1 DNGDKVWFRQKSQ
14 GQNGKLIDK
23 PLDWKEYLFGMG
35 RNPQT
40 SNIEGG
46 VLLHMFEAPKSG
58 LYMGPLL
65 KVSMREPVQTYDMTK
80 VLASEFKF
88 APVRGLVRAMG
99 VGISEEKIATAMN
112 YFKQHTFIKNAFVN
126 EVVSLADVALF
137 VESIDRVMKLPER
150 LGAYIDGNKKAVAAD
165 NFSDYEKVSFSDTGR
180 SNLGWAWLF
189 FKPNYV
195 LDRDVELLRIVHN
208 NKSEMQSGTVV
219 SKPLNAKEFV
229 SEAKI
234 IQQKDGLDKAINELS
249 SVKEAV
255 VPLLAQSISKT
266 TGVSNDRVIDIAR
279 EAFYNGAA
287 KTTIEN
293 LAQEIHNSKGFTEK
307 PSSSD
312 TSYILAKDSLQ
323 LAEHL
328 RDNFI
333 RGNTEGL
340 QKAVAHQLWLDQG
353 RLDGKTQENLASAK
367 IIIEGKQIPAD
378 TGLFRI
384 IDLDQNSQKLIPLQQ
399 SFEKMRGM
407 GLLYLPGESGMQIIK
422 QAGENVIKEIEFKSS
437 ISYTIKDREFKV
449 NLPATDALFAD
460 ARAAIEYKKLNSDKV
475 FGYLRSNNQNDKKTR
490 DGIEQMFKEE
500 FKGVELS
507 EDAYG
512 QIRRMT
518 DDIFNTYTA
527 YKDSQEASLDK
538 TTYGGEHQRNFFK
551 EHSEA
556 LGLYLE
562 GNPQE
567 SIQKFKSIRSNV
579 IAEVGIKDAQV
590 IKEWAKEYK
599 SKKDVKDDSWD
610 KIVNFYNKL
619 DSMSQAGAGINFA
632 NAYYAN
638 FWDNLGVV
646 KNFEEVKEKFAERD
660 VNKNS
665 QIIELELK
673 DGGKIPIPNKLV
685 ESFLN
690 IDSFKNIEKAKYI
703 AKLAEKAT
711 SDGIIGI
718 DQAIKELEDF
728 ASSANEKSKA
738 ASILDEK
745 EGIQKSEIDFYLPI
759 LKFGKIIDVFSKLS
773 ARIDTN
779 NQDKRISDPVEI
791 NESGEFKYGGTDKE
805 IGPLVKAFNSVIKDE
820 EIGKRWDKESFK
832 EAFDLSDMLG
842 SLAKGELSSFLG
854 KFLGVSL
861 VGYTK
866 YGQFKAEREKPGSGI
881 EANKIASDKT
891 EGQIQMIGELVK
903 DLSVALGTGKGKSI
917 ASMTE
922 LVLQG
927 LLNAKINS
935 KTNEKGENKYIPEY
949 KTNLVLVV
957 PKNSLDEKYR
967 LYGEYAKAF
976 DMELKVSSEDTLI
989 NKNSGEKA
997 YQFSQKSNAITII
1010 DTHAFGHLFH
1020 EMAMDVR
1027 NAVRNG
1033 IDVVRFDELDKT
1045 FRHDTTYI
1053 TSKDKN
1059 ILKEAVWNEVN
1070 EVMDKKFNGKT
1081 LRELF
1086 FSSDSTKETIE
1097 NALGIKIF
1105 EPDGNNA
1112 QKSYQ
1117 SVVDNKEPA
1126 IYLNRADKL
1135 YRLNDAA
1142 IKKLSGE
1149 LGAKVYVFENILK
1162 AYLFIEGK
1170 DYKRDDNKISPME
1183 ESMIAEHKIF
1193 NSEYLIAA
1201 LAQKEGIKDRSGLEV
1216 STTSS
1221 QATLSEIL
1229 KINAYSI
1236 AGFSGSMEDIGVM
1249 VKFGIGR
1256 GVSSLASTVLKNVR
1270 TIEVTGESRIR
1281 DVVKEIKVSDKNT
1294 LTIVNDPRILD
1305 NIVKELKDNGIT
1317 PKIVYE
1323 DKDIADATK
1332 NIGDSKDGKKV
1343 FIGLGDRV
1351 GRNTDFKGDFN
1362 VFVADPEKSTLSD
1375 IRQFLGR
1382 LRGDNGE
1389 RVLFVDSDKLGVFT
1403 DKTKKAISAGENV
1416 KKEGNII
1423 SISGKEV
1430 FKTKGSDN
1438 LAMKLVENAFELNS
1452 AEKSRATLSQIY
1464 ERGFSTVD
1472 SFLKDLL
1479 ITIDKVKQL
1488 ASSRGI
1494 DLSNEQKELQSVY
1507 EHLIRSKE
1515 TNSYDALRIAEN
1527 MQDPLDRIRSVFG
1540 SLDSDISS
1548 SLAAG
1553 KEIVNRMKDK
1563 LAGSEK
1569 GKNNLEEVSHS
1580 QMYQALLFGINE
1592 IDRHITAV
1600 NNIRADG
1607 FDQIYNK
1614 IAADKTGEVF
1624 KNTPRVSRTK
1634 ETLKDVL
1641 ENAALTNMIENI
1653 LPEEI
1658 ANSKLTQYSP
1668 QVTAIIKEVNE
1679 AKAREQQTPLTLKE
1693 TNQIVKGLNDLI
1705 SANGIRGSPHKA
1717 TQLLKTILGYIPGSS
1732 PSSINAPVVEA
1743 LKTILSQI
1751 PNQHNPIISINQW
1764 QIILEAVNNL
1774 IDLNILTADS
1784 GNPAINAPFKL
1795 EHKQQLA
1802 DTLVMLVDPN
1812 VSYSV
1817 LSGAM
1822 EIYKDL
1828 PKEYQNA
1835 LGEPKNS
1842 NHFNDLLTQ
1851 PQDFFASLIHIGN
1864 DQYRSN
1870 LRHLDF
1876 LKENKDFV
1884 LLKDKF
1890 SGYAAKIAP
1899 IQGIYIKHLL
1909 ALEQTKEAMEK
1920 MDLIRLLSINIKAT
1934 LKGISPFIMYNLA
1947 RIAILEDKDVRDK
1960 LYKIQEKT
1968 QELDAKEKDF
1978 LSSLANFNSYLQFA
1992 ENILAGE
1999 DVFQSKI
2006 LTRPIEQA
2014 LPDLISA
2021 HRMNGSID
2029 QTALEQKVLELKDSL
2044 KELSTSLVDDVN
2056 ISKADVIISKI
2067 TQTLFIKAIAG
2078 QNPASNI
2085 KEKIKNAIDIAKTD
2099 KELQDLI
2106 NTFEELTGLNFKSD
2120 QDKVAQLTGIISE
2133 LKSIQKSIN
2142 NNQSKSESDFIEAI
2156 QKTKA
2161 EIVRVLNEKYGQE
2174 DTPTKKEIRKIIYE
2188 KYIGSYYSINQ
2199 AIKSISARIQENPD
2213 LSKEARNIINK
2224 MRENWDNAVNGREIT
2239 DIKVASSGLQ
2249 KMIRSLLALDT
2260 TLTVAGQQ
2268 GSIKEG
2274 EFYTPWHRAEMLR
2287 RVSQGY
2293 FDIPD
2298 ELFEL
2303 WLNQTPTKKLF
2314 EDMFGENGEV
2324 GKVIFDR
2331 IDDKIFKTLEQ
2342 RFTEDKD
2349 TKQEIKDKVKEIT
2362 VSLKEAKT
2370 LKELMDSAL
2379 ALKGGTGK
2387 LYIRFCLPE
2396 EMEKQALVSNTD
2408 YGMADIKSEG
2418 KDLVISLDIRLLQPE
2433 ENNRIL
2439 NWQNSEWR
2447 GDLKHVVLSHE
2458 ITHVILDAVAHKAG
2472 INDLKIGNQANEEY
2486 VDAITSHDGLG
2497 KLKSYTRVP
2506 FSGPS
2511 LTTIAVEEPVTPVQ
2525 KQSPDTR
2532 IEPVVE
2538 GDQATQLEVKE
2549 YLQSEKIK
2557 FGDIKATIEKEL
2569 EYVTTGLTIEAIN
2582 QKQEELIKKI
2592 EDSGLSQEEQQV
2604 LKSVIENDIKEVIAD
2619 KEIENKASAVQERE
2633 EKEINAIARIAQ
2645 ALVSVKNK
2653 VLDGVTQYI
2662 GKAKP
2667 KSSIQEAFSVDKEI
2681 GDLSAVNIGDIPG
2694 PKISSSAIEK
2704 QTQQSSSPVFNI
2716 NSLLILLKSDSKDVY
2731 EGIAG
2736 QAVAPDFK
2744 RLFEDTIYNIY
2755 GDKINLD
2762 EFNIEFSRA
2771 DHFDVGKF
2779 KTVYVA
2785 RVYSRDSEELLYKF
2799 VLKVP
2804 KSSGNEFRASE
2815 SADPLLNEYEGMG
2828 QITDKFNGLTQERAV
2843 PILGNIINAGGFNFL
2858 TQEWIDARG
2867 NTYEDLLQKARND
2880 EVTPEVIS
2888 KASQEVLA
2896 LSLAI
2901 WSKMDGRFIDDPHP
2915 NNFVFYGAQQSGI
2928 VGKPVLID
2936 VDNLQEIDKNQLL
2949 MTMRS
2954 YIFNIR
2960 DLDYLRGDLLSRLG
2974 DQDSADRLYNSFA
2987 PILEKFV
2994 EANNNPALKQ
3004 HSRQKVTE
3012 AKNIYLQK
3020 LLNKTAS
3027 VTSSPISQKIA
3038 RLIIIPV
3045 MVMGLSLFAPSF
3057 GNAFEGIKMSGF
3069 SAAESATI
3077 NKASGEINE
3086 RFPELLQL
3094 ARKLGIEI
3102 VDIKGHNLKF
3112 SAGQLDGDKLKLFDG
3127 NWQLRKDLTGF
3138 ISHELGH
3145 ALYNELN
3152 RLSAGGL
3159 EKELKAIEK
3168 RYGVDEE
3175 TTGVDR
3181 EQRKFMVVFGG
3192 VDGVYGGSY
3201 KFMNEYPTPYSS
3213 VQGELV
3219 PELALLKVENTLSK
3233 QEVRP
3238 LVKEL
3243 NDALERYMREYK
3255 DKLLSSSSPLG
3266 LRLPLDENIQ
3276 PKIIAKAASSAI
3288 NGGDNDRKVPIET
3301 SVLVNSEGTLAIFKE
3316 VLAKEWKAT
3325 KSLVNGYSN
3334 VAVFILGSTSRRE
3347 LVPGSDVDYWVIPID
3362 KNSEKFARILD
3373 NRLKNNQKIRT
3384 AAIDLSSY
3392 SQALNFPSAE
3402 ELSGKLDNRGKL
3414 ENFVALLDMVPI
3426 YGDKETAEKI
3436 NEIISNII
3444 NEKGSYL
3451 TKRLDESI
3459 NNLQKNFTLP
3469 KTGQRAIQY
3478 LAWNIRLKLGIN
3490 SRNIIGILRE
3500 AVNHNILNEAEA
3512 SRLIDLYRSLFSLRV
3527 SNNLGFGGP
3536 RYQVS
3541 QEFLGN
3547 YSQVIALIQD
3557 INGRLPIQSGLPID
3571 GRQPLRNSPA
3581 LPLSPGSSSPI
3592 MPALFGAAV
3601 NTNTA
3606 NSPVIIPA
3614 ILGLKTGQLQVGIG
3628 LSTEAGLKILGA
3640 ALRTLSPGVRYTPTI
3655 SSIVWR
3661 GYEEA
3666 RKIALQFGA
3675 LVVAVTKAVKAIA
3688 NEIEAMAGWRSAT
3701 SEGVKERVIG
3711 ESVTSTRKAH
3721 EPSKDNIGN
3730 KAALPV
3736 KKELAGK
3743 PGSRSVTP
3751 QTALNGQDAEG
3762 ASSKVNEWP
3771 KQAVQVLGAVVM
3783 TGSSAVRVAGSETA
3797 ITGGSE
3803 VVTSETARNMSSGR
3817 FVSNNPAKNSSS
3829 PIYTEEESIR
3839 LIVKSFEQLARLQV
3853 NRSRREGGD
3862 GITNGPGATK
3872 GEFIAGRKD
3881 LIDNIGLIM
3890 SMDKIVIEGIM
3901 NSDILD
3907 ILMEK
3912 LNQWLLSTPQA
3923 DRSVEIDKILVS
3935 LDKKEINRML
3945 QEGINI
3951 TIEFLK
3957 ALYMKTQIF
3966 NEEIGF
3972 FAKLKYERP
3981 NEANEI
3987 LKIFREIRSARVAIL
4002 TEEIPA
4008 LKKTQDEM
4016 GAKQDAVKEEVGAV
4030 KESEALKKQSQGIE
4044 EQGQMITSL
4053 EDRLFKIRK
4062 ELKSS
4067 SPITSEEEKGALNSS
4082 LSLGDN
4088 INKLEQGLERISS
4101 LQSGLAESREDL
4113 IKRVNNLKDR
4123 IDKHLA
4129 DIDEQFSELETIQQE
4144 CNQKAIEINERVE
4157 ILRGERESQ
4166 VSKLEEIRKG
4176 YERIEKTVGDVSTN
4190 YLVDSKV
4197 YERLRKED
4205 EQRTSEIISR
4215 INQLEEERRVQA
4227 HTLEEIGKAHGV
4239 KHQEY
4244 ERRSRMA
4251 QEELAKARKELNTAL
4266 SGGTISNLNT
4276 AKLENANIIP
4286 QIEIVVTPTNKKYL
4300 EGILKDVELAENILL
4315 VGDAGVGKDS
4325 LILYLAK
4332 QQNMPCQI
4340 MSLSEET
4347 EVRDLLVRQT
4357 FGEKEAGRTE
4367 WQDSI
4372 LVDSMRKGYW
4382 VVLDEVDKVSAGVLA
4397 SLNNLLQFKDVTLPN
4412 RELIK
4417 ANSGF
4422 RVFATMN
4429 PPRPPYTGNLLSGE
4443 LEDRFSVH
4451 YIDYL
4456 PKDEEILI
4464 LKSHAPNVVENLL
4477 KNLLQAATDLR
4488 TSYKNGLLPRPL
4500 STRALIRIVRHLQK
4514 YPDDEIIS
4522 VAQKAYNLEYLN
4534 DDTQIVI
4541 TKALEVYGLK
4551 GKQQTRTSSPVFI
4564 NNSKAANQKLSDQP
4578 VVSQRL
4584 VRILEGLARV
4594 VTGEPRVHMRQWEQ
4608 IGPYD
4613 EYTWRFIF
4621 DLYQIQYVPED
4632 LINPDEDISY
4642 GLTMH
4647 ELWHLILSDPEVV
4660 DEELRVN
4667 RSFWT
4672 LLNSIEDPRVN
4683 NLGVQRYTGADPW
4696 IQKLYQEK
4704 FGFDD
4709 TKIKEEIGKRQLT
4722 PLHLQFCV
4730 GLIYKWWKGEN
4741 DPRIINAKVKQALSK
4756 CDKDIQAAY
4765 STPGAEESFRI
4776 IKDRIWPVYQDLI
4789 KQSREELRNLIKNK
4803 GKDGNSGNR
4812 ESNGQLSDDVKE
4824 QLKDIRK
4831 QLRWKFGKKKRDLTE
4846 GKINE
4851 VIKQAEEE
4859 FNKKVKGKMLP
4870 EDSKEGMISQDKK
4883 YQEEF
4888 RKGIEKLKAGK
4899 QQGQVE
4905 LLKELAKMGIAVQTF
4920 LENEMLRREGI
4931 SSVQKESYENYLKAV
4946 RPYIATLKNHL
4957 LMIFKEITR
4966 KKMLTGRIYGNL
4978 DSGRLYQIPLGET
4991 RLFERKLKPGK
5002 FNYRI
5007 CLLIDESGSMKYYDK
5022 YKRAIEGVVLFQEA
5036 LKIIPGIEFEIAGF
5050 NSNPHNF
5057 HKSFKEKLTKRK
5069 AVEVVEQIQSEI
5081 GGNTEDKQA
5090 IEGSIKRMQSDSSKS
5105 KKLILVVTD
5114 GNPSKTKGQQITDLA
5129 ELFKEAKDIKIFGI
5143 GIGHETKLVEEVY
5156 PYGICVEDIS
5166 RLPEKISSILRK
5178 EIREPTGKDFPYSR
5192 ISYPYMKPKGDRN
5205 FNSSSP
5211 VYTTEE
5217 LRKIWDNLWK
5227 LKAQLLYRVRHEL
5240 EPLLEE
5246 YHKGAYR
5253 LLKESDYSD
5262 EVAWQEADAFAARS
5276 HIKSQLIVKMRRFE
5290 NNLDNVVINDK
5301 LLDEFINNEFS
5312 NGSLKG
5318 MDSNVIKNKLNMGLD
5333 SLASL
5338 LIMNEELSLTFEE
5351 LKKREKDIEEVI
5363 MQNIERIRAGE
5374 IFNLKERMDNLLK
5387 QGKEHG
5393 ETLEKQGETL
5403 EKLVRDLSPGGA
5415 LRESIVRESILETGK
5430 HIDGRELKCVE
5441 GFVPEQIRDE
5451 FITKISSKT
5460 RRLITIIKTLN
5471 PLLRKIG
5478 QPVVMVFAISIDKF
5492 VNLAKE
5498 RLVVMDVLER
5508 INKDMLHYVRV
5519 VKIHE
5524 LEGYVEVID
5533 SNDGG
5538 KLTRN
5543 VKIKDLVTTRDGKIV
5558 VIASEKYYLDLG
5570 RIFEDNEVLSDEE
5583 IDNITGEVY
5592 GTGAGVGGGTTAPGG
5607 PSGDAGPGDSGTGSG
5622 PLGGDGN
5629 GRMPPDRSNL
5639 FGTLGVNSTNSP
5651 ATIGDYNNIVNN
5663 GIQSGYNVNGNN
5675 EIVNMA
5681 NYGASSSL
5689 APPSV
5694 SSSVASSASSPIKSN
5709 KTFLVAILLIGSLML
5724 VPTEAIGAKLLHKYQ
5739 TVGKEVAPI
5748 VEIWTARNPSAN
5760 TISGIAKDINAA
5772 EAKAGHSENIQPIY
5786 GKNGRVER
5794 IAKDNNIND
5803 PNLIHSKQ
5811 NIFLQGLSQEAVK
5824 QLLDKETTISGG
5836 DKGTLVKAN
5845 EKLGNVKQPGVRVPL
5860 TGHQNKNLGQIAV
5873 ALLIGAILLWGFWPQ
5888 LKKLWNKHKETAARK
5903 AAQETSHFYFDN
5915 DGNINIGGL
5924 KNPPEEHG
5932 KTFGQSI
5939 RAERIAVR
5947 EAAAKKTTIIPTE
5960 EYQEIPEGHPPFE
5973 PGFDYRVNMQT
5984 GKKEVRISP
5993 KDRVAGAKEKEG
6005 QSPESK
6011 DQAGQSGTVPVV
6023 EAGLE
6028 EAQVKEGQTTEPG
6041 VSGEGQAEVKSVG
6054 GAETKVAESEK
6065 QLSVE
6070 ENIKEAKTA
6079 LERGEDD
6086 KVIQFLLKADEL
6098 DPSFAE
6104 IQYLLFGVY
6113 KKQGKHSKAADAW
6126 AEYER
6131 LRFEKNGIE
6140 ATKETE
6146 RKLSA
6151 IEVLWENGETDKAVR
6166 LSKEIV
6172 RSNPELFNRL
6182 SEQIRNQINPIS
6194 RTSSPIN
6201 TELPF
6206 VPTQTAENNSI
6217 YIVKISSSSVDNLAV
6232 VEFARELNQR
6242 DNFERASSALSTK
6255 AIENGINNYHS
6266 QAPPVASFIRFVVN
6280 LSKKEAGNE
6289 SSKEFERGREKNRRE
6304 EENHGSD
6311 HTAQSGISSL
6321 MDGLKDWARAIYFY
6335 SEQLITGGLRNVKR
6349 AISISD
6355 ENAGS
6360 RLPKESVESYSG
6372 TGSFAGTGRPAGR
6385 VNIHVIEAVGYLK
6398 ALISASKLQAL
6409 VSGVMAR
6416 APPVATKAVIP
6427 SVIILS

>member
-1 DNGDKVWFRQKSQ
+1 MNLGKDVIFGNLAPSDVLKGKGFISFAVGGIYTETMRFLTTQKGINYLKDITGRVERYSNPEVKGITEGLIRPVPTSKTGPGSLQFYYDSLSGAVKWPIVSGTMEVVKPVIDTGLGLVEHGIDKLIGIDRSWRFVMDNGDKVWFRQKSQ

-2604 LKSVIENDIKEVIAD
+2604 LKSVIENDIK
-2619 KEIENKASAVQERE
+2619 
-2633 EKEINAIARIAQ
+2633 
-2645 ALVSVKNK
+2645 
-2653 VLDGVTQYI
+2653 
-2662 GKAKP
+2662 
-2667 KSSIQEAFSVDKEI
+2667 
-2681 GDLSAVNIGDIPG
+2681 
-2694 PKISSSAIEK
+2694 
-2704 QTQQSSSPVFNI
+2704 
-2716 NSLLILLKSDSKDVY
+2716 
-2731 EGIAG
+2731 
-2736 QAVAPDFK
+2736 
-2744 RLFEDTIYNIY
+2744 RL
-2755 GDKINLD
+2755 
-2762 EFNIEFSRA
+2762 
-2771 DHFDVGKF
+2771 
-2779 KTVYVA
+2779 
-2785 RVYSRDSEELLYKF
+2785 
-2799 VLKVP
+2799 
-2804 KSSGNEFRASE
+2804 
-2815 SADPLLNEYEGMG
+2815 
-2828 QITDKFNGLTQERAV
+2828 
-2843 PILGNIINAGGFNFL
+2843 
-2858 TQEWIDARG
+2858 
-2867 NTYEDLLQKARND
+2867 
-2880 EVTPEVIS
+2880 
-2888 KASQEVLA
+2888 
-2896 LSLAI
+2896 
-2901 WSKMDGRFIDDPHP
+2901 
-2915 NNFVFYGAQQSGI
+2915 
-2928 VGKPVLID
+2928 
-2936 VDNLQEIDKNQLL
+2936 
-2949 MTMRS
+2949 
-2954 YIFNIR
+2954 
-2960 DLDYLRGDLLSRLG
+2960 
-2974 DQDSADRLYNSFA
+2974 
-2987 PILEKFV
+2987 
-2994 EANNNPALKQ
+2994 
-3004 HSRQKVTE
+3004 
-3012 AKNIYLQK
+3012 
-3020 LLNKTAS
+3020 
-3027 VTSSPISQKIA
+3027 
-3038 RLIIIPV
+3038 
-3045 MVMGLSLFAPSF
+3045 
-3057 GNAFEGIKMSGF
+3057 
-3069 SAAESATI
+3069 
-3077 NKASGEINE
+3077 
-3086 RFPELLQL
+3086 
-3094 ARKLGIEI
+3094 
-3102 VDIKGHNLKF
+3102 
-3112 SAGQLDGDKLKLFDG
+3112 
-3127 NWQLRKDLTGF
+3127 
-3138 ISHELGH
+3138 
-3145 ALYNELN
+3145 
-3152 RLSAGGL
+3152 
-3159 EKELKAIEK
+3159 
-3168 RYGVDEE
+3168 
-3175 TTGVDR
+3175 
-3181 EQRKFMVVFGG
+3181 
-3192 VDGVYGGSY
+3192 
-3201 KFMNEYPTPYSS
+3201 
-3213 VQGELV
+3213 
-3219 PELALLKVENTLSK
+3219 
-3233 QEVRP
+3233 
-3238 LVKEL
+3238 
-3243 NDALERYMREYK
+3243 
-3255 DKLLSSSSPLG
+3255 
-3266 LRLPLDENIQ
+3266 
-3276 PKIIAKAASSAI
+3276 
-3288 NGGDNDRKVPIET
+3288 
-3301 SVLVNSEGTLAIFKE
+3301 
-3316 VLAKEWKAT
+3316 
-3325 KSLVNGYSN
+3325 
-3334 VAVFILGSTSRRE
+3334 
-3347 LVPGSDVDYWVIPID
+3347 
-3362 KNSEKFARILD
+3362 
-3373 NRLKNNQKIRT
+3373 
-3384 AAIDLSSY
+3384 
-3392 SQALNFPSAE
+3392 
-3402 ELSGKLDNRGKL
+3402 
-3414 ENFVALLDMVPI
+3414 
-3426 YGDKETAEKI
+3426 
-3436 NEIISNII
+3436 
-3444 NEKGSYL
+3444 
-3451 TKRLDESI
+3451 
-3459 NNLQKNFTLP
+3459 
-3469 KTGQRAIQY
+3469 
-3478 LAWNIRLKLGIN
+3478 
-3490 SRNIIGILRE
+3490 
-3500 AVNHNILNEAEA
+3500 
-3512 SRLIDLYRSLFSLRV
+3512 
-3527 SNNLGFGGP
+3527 
-3536 RYQVS
+3536 
-3541 QEFLGN
+3541 
-3547 YSQVIALIQD
+3547 
-3557 INGRLPIQSGLPID
+3557 
-3571 GRQPLRNSPA
+3571 
-3581 LPLSPGSSSPI
+3581 
-3592 MPALFGAAV
+3592 
-3601 NTNTA
+3601 
-3606 NSPVIIPA
+3606 
-3614 ILGLKTGQLQVGIG
+3614 
-3628 LSTEAGLKILGA
+3628 
-3640 ALRTLSPGVRYTPTI
+3640 
-3655 SSIVWR
+3655 
-3661 GYEEA
+3661 
-3666 RKIALQFGA
+3666 
-3675 LVVAVTKAVKAIA
+3675 
-3688 NEIEAMAGWRSAT
+3688 
-3701 SEGVKERVIG
+3701 
-3711 ESVTSTRKAH
+3711 
-3721 EPSKDNIGN
+3721 
-3730 KAALPV
+3730 
-3736 KKELAGK
+3736 
-3743 PGSRSVTP
+3743 
-3751 QTALNGQDAEG
+3751 
-3762 ASSKVNEWP
+3762 
-3771 KQAVQVLGAVVM
+3771 
-3783 TGSSAVRVAGSETA
+3783 
-3797 ITGGSE
+3797 
-3803 VVTSETARNMSSGR
+3803 
-3817 FVSNNPAKNSSS
+3817 
-3829 PIYTEEESIR
+3829 
-3839 LIVKSFEQLARLQV
+3839 
-3853 NRSRREGGD
+3853 
-3862 GITNGPGATK
+3862 
-3872 GEFIAGRKD
+3872 
-3881 LIDNIGLIM
+3881 
-3890 SMDKIVIEGIM
+3890 
-3901 NSDILD
+3901 
-3907 ILMEK
+3907 
-3912 LNQWLLSTPQA
+3912 
-3923 DRSVEIDKILVS
+3923 
-3935 LDKKEINRML
+3935 
-3945 QEGINI
+3945 
-3951 TIEFLK
+3951 
-3957 ALYMKTQIF
+3957 
-3966 NEEIGF
+3966 
-3972 FAKLKYERP
+3972 
-3981 NEANEI
+3981 
-3987 LKIFREIRSARVAIL
+3987 
-4002 TEEIPA
+4002 
-4008 LKKTQDEM
+4008 
-4016 GAKQDAVKEEVGAV
+4016 
-4030 KESEALKKQSQGIE
+4030 
-4044 EQGQMITSL
+4044 
-4053 EDRLFKIRK
+4053 
-4062 ELKSS
+4062 
-4067 SPITSEEEKGALNSS
+4067 
-4082 LSLGDN
+4082 
-4088 INKLEQGLERISS
+4088 
-4101 LQSGLAESREDL
+4101 
-4113 IKRVNNLKDR
+4113 
-4123 IDKHLA
+4123 
-4129 DIDEQFSELETIQQE
+4129 
-4144 CNQKAIEINERVE
+4144 
-4157 ILRGERESQ
+4157 
-4166 VSKLEEIRKG
+4166 
-4176 YERIEKTVGDVSTN
+4176 
-4190 YLVDSKV
+4190 
-4197 YERLRKED
+4197 
-4205 EQRTSEIISR
+4205 
-4215 INQLEEERRVQA
+4215 
-4227 HTLEEIGKAHGV
+4227 
-4239 KHQEY
+4239 
-4244 ERRSRMA
+4244 
-4251 QEELAKARKELNTAL
+4251 
-4266 SGGTISNLNT
+4266 
-4276 AKLENANIIP
+4276 
-4286 QIEIVVTPTNKKYL
+4286 
-4300 EGILKDVELAENILL
+4300 
-4315 VGDAGVGKDS
+4315 
-4325 LILYLAK
+4325 
-4332 QQNMPCQI
+4332 
-4340 MSLSEET
+4340 
-4347 EVRDLLVRQT
+4347 
-4357 FGEKEAGRTE
+4357 
-4367 WQDSI
+4367 
-4372 LVDSMRKGYW
+4372 
-4382 VVLDEVDKVSAGVLA
+4382 
-4397 SLNNLLQFKDVTLPN
+4397 
-4412 RELIK
+4412 
-4417 ANSGF
+4417 
-4422 RVFATMN
+4422 
-4429 PPRPPYTGNLLSGE
+4429 
-4443 LEDRFSVH
+4443 
-4451 YIDYL
+4451 
-4456 PKDEEILI
+4456 
-4464 LKSHAPNVVENLL
+4464 
-4477 KNLLQAATDLR
+4477 
-4488 TSYKNGLLPRPL
+4488 
-4500 STRALIRIVRHLQK
+4500 
-4514 YPDDEIIS
+4514 
-4522 VAQKAYNLEYLN
+4522 
-4534 DDTQIVI
+4534 
-4541 TKALEVYGLK
+4541 
-4551 GKQQTRTSSPVFI
+4551 
-4564 NNSKAANQKLSDQP
+4564 
-4578 VVSQRL
+4578 
-4584 VRILEGLARV
+4584 
-4594 VTGEPRVHMRQWEQ
+4594 
-4608 IGPYD
+4608 
-4613 EYTWRFIF
+4613 
-4621 DLYQIQYVPED
+4621 
-4632 LINPDEDISY
+4632 
-4642 GLTMH
+4642 
-4647 ELWHLILSDPEVV
+4647 
-4660 DEELRVN
+4660 
-4667 RSFWT
+4667 
-4672 LLNSIEDPRVN
+4672 
-4683 NLGVQRYTGADPW
+4683 
-4696 IQKLYQEK
+4696 
-4704 FGFDD
+4704 
-4709 TKIKEEIGKRQLT
+4709 
-4722 PLHLQFCV
+4722 
-4730 GLIYKWWKGEN
+4730 
-4741 DPRIINAKVKQALSK
+4741 
-4756 CDKDIQAAY
+4756 
-4765 STPGAEESFRI
+4765 
-4776 IKDRIWPVYQDLI
+4776 
-4789 KQSREELRNLIKNK
+4789 
-4803 GKDGNSGNR
+4803 
-4812 ESNGQLSDDVKE
+4812 
-4824 QLKDIRK
+4824 
-4831 QLRWKFGKKKRDLTE
+4831 
-4846 GKINE
+4846 
-4851 VIKQAEEE
+4851 
-4859 FNKKVKGKMLP
+4859 
-4870 EDSKEGMISQDKK
+4870 
-4883 YQEEF
+4883 
-4888 RKGIEKLKAGK
+4888 
-4899 QQGQVE
+4899 
-4905 LLKELAKMGIAVQTF
+4905 
-4920 LENEMLRREGI
+4920 
-4931 SSVQKESYENYLKAV
+4931 
-4946 RPYIATLKNHL
+4946 
-4957 LMIFKEITR
+4957 
-4966 KKMLTGRIYGNL
+4966 
-4978 DSGRLYQIPLGET
+4978 
-4991 RLFERKLKPGK
+4991 
-5002 FNYRI
+5002 
-5007 CLLIDESGSMKYYDK
+5007 
-5022 YKRAIEGVVLFQEA
+5022 
-5036 LKIIPGIEFEIAGF
+5036 
-5050 NSNPHNF
+5050 
-5057 HKSFKEKLTKRK
+5057 
-5069 AVEVVEQIQSEI
+5069 
-5081 GGNTEDKQA
+5081 
-5090 IEGSIKRMQSDSSKS
+5090 
-5105 KKLILVVTD
+5105 
-5114 GNPSKTKGQQITDLA
+5114 
-5129 ELFKEAKDIKIFGI
+5129 
-5143 GIGHETKLVEEVY
+5143 
-5156 PYGICVEDIS
+5156 
-5166 RLPEKISSILRK
+5166 
-5178 EIREPTGKDFPYSR
+5178 
-5192 ISYPYMKPKGDRN
+5192 
-5205 FNSSSP
+5205 
-5211 VYTTEE
+5211 
-5217 LRKIWDNLWK
+5217 
-5227 LKAQLLYRVRHEL
+5227 
-5240 EPLLEE
+5240 
-5246 YHKGAYR
+5246 
-5253 LLKESDYSD
+5253 
-5262 EVAWQEADAFAARS
+5262 
-5276 HIKSQLIVKMRRFE
+5276 
-5290 NNLDNVVINDK
+5290 
-5301 LLDEFINNEFS
+5301 
-5312 NGSLKG
+5312 
-5318 MDSNVIKNKLNMGLD
+5318 
-5333 SLASL
+5333 
-5338 LIMNEELSLTFEE
+5338 
-5351 LKKREKDIEEVI
+5351 
-5363 MQNIERIRAGE
+5363 
-5374 IFNLKERMDNLLK
+5374 
-5387 QGKEHG
+5387 
-5393 ETLEKQGETL
+5393 
-5403 EKLVRDLSPGGA
+5403 
-5415 LRESIVRESILETGK
+5415 
-5430 HIDGRELKCVE
+5430 
-5441 GFVPEQIRDE
+5441 
-5451 FITKISSKT
+5451 
-5460 RRLITIIKTLN
+5460 
-5471 PLLRKIG
+5471 
-5478 QPVVMVFAISIDKF
+5478 
-5492 VNLAKE
+5492 
-5498 RLVVMDVLER
+5498 
-5508 INKDMLHYVRV
+5508 
-5519 VKIHE
+5519 
-5524 LEGYVEVID
+5524 
-5533 SNDGG
+5533 
-5538 KLTRN
+5538 
-5543 VKIKDLVTTRDGKIV
+5543 
-5558 VIASEKYYLDLG
+5558 
-5570 RIFEDNEVLSDEE
+5570 
-5583 IDNITGEVY
+5583 
-5592 GTGAGVGGGTTAPGG
+5592 
-5607 PSGDAGPGDSGTGSG
+5607 
-5622 PLGGDGN
+5622 
-5629 GRMPPDRSNL
+5629 
-5639 FGTLGVNSTNSP
+5639 
-5651 ATIGDYNNIVNN
+5651 
-5663 GIQSGYNVNGNN
+5663 
-5675 EIVNMA
+5675 
-5681 NYGASSSL
+5681 
-5689 APPSV
+5689 
-5694 SSSVASSASSPIKSN
+5694 
-5709 KTFLVAILLIGSLML
+5709 
-5724 VPTEAIGAKLLHKYQ
+5724 
-5739 TVGKEVAPI
+5739 
-5748 VEIWTARNPSAN
+5748 
-5760 TISGIAKDINAA
+5760 
-5772 EAKAGHSENIQPIY
+5772 
-5786 GKNGRVER
+5786 
-5794 IAKDNNIND
+5794 
-5803 PNLIHSKQ
+5803 
-5811 NIFLQGLSQEAVK
+5811 
-5824 QLLDKETTISGG
+5824 
-5836 DKGTLVKAN
+5836 
-5845 EKLGNVKQPGVRVPL
+5845 
-5860 TGHQNKNLGQIAV
+5860 
-5873 ALLIGAILLWGFWPQ
+5873 
-5888 LKKLWNKHKETAARK
+5888 
-5903 AAQETSHFYFDN
+5903 
-5915 DGNINIGGL
+5915 
-5924 KNPPEEHG
+5924 
-5932 KTFGQSI
+5932 
-5939 RAERIAVR
+5939 
-5947 EAAAKKTTIIPTE
+5947 
-5960 EYQEIPEGHPPFE
+5960 
-5973 PGFDYRVNMQT
+5973 
-5984 GKKEVRISP
+5984 
-5993 KDRVAGAKEKEG
+5993 
-6005 QSPESK
+6005 
-6011 DQAGQSGTVPVV
+6011 
-6023 EAGLE
+6023 
-6028 EAQVKEGQTTEPG
+6028 
-6041 VSGEGQAEVKSVG
+6041 
-6054 GAETKVAESEK
+6054 
-6065 QLSVE
+6065 
-6070 ENIKEAKTA
+6070 
-6079 LERGEDD
+6079 
-6086 KVIQFLLKADEL
+6086 
-6098 DPSFAE
+6098 
-6104 IQYLLFGVY
+6104 
-6113 KKQGKHSKAADAW
+6113 
-6126 AEYER
+6126 
-6131 LRFEKNGIE
+6131 
-6140 ATKETE
+6140 
-6146 RKLSA
+6146 
-6151 IEVLWENGETDKAVR
+6151 
-6166 LSKEIV
+6166 
-6172 RSNPELFNRL
+6172 
-6182 SEQIRNQINPIS
+6182 
-6194 RTSSPIN
+6194 
-6201 TELPF
+6201 
-6206 VPTQTAENNSI
+6206 
-6217 YIVKISSSSVDNLAV
+6217 
-6232 VEFARELNQR
+6232 
-6242 DNFERASSALSTK
+6242 
-6255 AIENGINNYHS
+6255 
-6266 QAPPVASFIRFVVN
+6266 
-6280 LSKKEAGNE
+6280 
-6289 SSKEFERGREKNRRE
+6289 
-6304 EENHGSD
+6304 
-6311 HTAQSGISSL
+6311 
-6321 MDGLKDWARAIYFY
+6321 
-6335 SEQLITGGLRNVKR
+6335 
-6349 AISISD
+6349 
-6355 ENAGS
+6355 
-6360 RLPKESVESYSG
+6360 
-6372 TGSFAGTGRPAGR
+6372 
-6385 VNIHVIEAVGYLK
+6385 
-6398 ALISASKLQAL
+6398 
-6409 VSGVMAR
+6409 
-6416 APPVATKAVIP
+6416 
-6427 SVIILS
+6427 